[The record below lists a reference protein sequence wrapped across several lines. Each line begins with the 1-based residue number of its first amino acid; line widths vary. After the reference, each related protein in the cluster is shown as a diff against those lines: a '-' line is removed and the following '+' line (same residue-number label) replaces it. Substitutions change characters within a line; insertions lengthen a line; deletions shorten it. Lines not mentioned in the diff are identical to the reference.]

1 MYRQIKTSLCEL
13 GLTQVWLI
21 NELAKRN
28 IRTDKTEMSSV
39 IAGTRTGPKA
49 DLLIKTARE
58 IINEYKEQCDDG
70 S

>member
-1 MYRQIKTSLCEL
+1 M
-13 GLTQVWLI
+13 WLI

-58 IINEYKEQCDDG
+58 IINEYKERCNDG

>member
-1 MYRQIKTSLCEL
+1 MYRPIKTSLCEL

>member
-58 IINEYKEQCDDG
+58 IINEYKEQCNDG

>member
-1 MYRQIKTSLCEL
+1 MYRHIKTSLCEL

-39 IAGTRTGPKA
+39 IAGTRHGAKA
-49 DLLIKTARE
+49 ELLIKTAEE
-58 IINEYKEQCDDG
+58 IINEYKEQYKDG

>member
-58 IINEYKEQCDDG
+58 IINKYKEQCDDG

>member
-28 IRTDKTEMSSV
+28 VRTDKTEMSSV

-58 IINEYKEQCDDG
+58 IINEYKERCNDG

>member
-1 MYRQIKTSLCEL
+1 MYRQIKTALCEL

-49 DLLIKTARE
+49 DLLIKTAKE
-58 IINEYKEQCDDG
+58 IINEYKERYNDG